1 MIVGPC
7 DLSGSIGHLNEIF
20 HPEVL
25 ALIDIAISKCRKAG
39 MPIGVAVGANS
50 EKDVQFWFDRGF
62 QFISA
67 GSDISAIVAVAREQQ
82 AMMRKIFRD

>member
-1 MIVGPC
+1 
-7 DLSGSIGHLNEIF
+7 
-20 HPEVL
+20 
-25 ALIDIAISKCRKAG
+25 